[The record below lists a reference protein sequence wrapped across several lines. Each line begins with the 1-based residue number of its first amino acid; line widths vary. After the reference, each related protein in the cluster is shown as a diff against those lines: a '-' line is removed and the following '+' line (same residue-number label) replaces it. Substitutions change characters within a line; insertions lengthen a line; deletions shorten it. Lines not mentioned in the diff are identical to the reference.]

1 MIKYRYKIT
10 SFTIL
15 IVLITTGAF
24 VYIKHTANNQYQTL
38 PNNNGSNLTDTSWV
52 KNKYLNIAYAAVS
65 DAQKLDIYLP
75 NDKKFPKPY
84 PVIIAIHGGAFLGGD
99 KADYQLKPILEG
111 IKYGYAVVA
120 INYRLSGETTFP
132 AAIQDVKAAIRF
144 IKANAT
150 KYNLNPNAIAV
161 WGDSAGA
168 NLAALAATSGNKI
181 TQLDDLSLG
190 NKKYSANVQ
199 ACVDWFGPT
208 DFSKM
213 DDQFNQS
220 GLGKANHS
228 QDDSPESLY
237 IGSNV
242 GNSPEKTKLS
252 NPETY
257 ISKETPPFLI
267 EHGGIDNMVPT
278 QQSINFYN
286 KLVKVIGK
294 DKVELVII
302 EGAKHGGEKFETK
315 DNLELVF
322 NFLDRIL
329 K

>member
-10 SFTIL
+10 NFIIL
-15 IVLITTGAF
+15 AILVIVGGF
-24 VYIKHTANNQYQTL
+24 VYIKHKANNQYQIL
-38 PNNNGSNLTDTSWV
+38 PSNNGANLTDTSWV
-52 KNKYLNIAYAAVS
+52 KNKYLNIAYATVS
-65 DAQKLDIYLP
+65 NAQKLDIYLP
-75 NDKKFPKPY
+75 NDKKFVKPY

-99 KADYQLKPILEG
+99 KADYQLKPILES
-111 IKYGYAVVA
+111 IKHGYAVVS
-120 INYRLSGETTFP
+120 INYRLADEAKFP
-132 AAIQDVKAAIRF
+132 AQIKDVKAAIRF
-144 IKANAT
+144 LKANAT
-150 KYNLNPNAIAV
+150 KYNLNPDAIAV
-161 WGDSAGA
+161 WGDSAGG

-181 TQLDDLSLG
+181 TELDDLDLG

-213 DDQFNQS
+213 DDQFRQS
-220 GLGKANHS
+220 GLGKPIHS
-228 QDDSPESLY
+228 QDNSPESLY

-242 GNSPEKTKLS
+242 GNSPEKTKMA

-257 ISKETPPFLI
+257 ISKDTPPFLI
-267 EHGGIDNMVPT
+267 EHGRIDNVVPV

-286 KLVKVIGK
+286 KLIKVIGK

-302 EGAKHGGEKFETK
+302 DGAKHGGEKFETN

-322 NFLDRIL
+322 NFLDKTL